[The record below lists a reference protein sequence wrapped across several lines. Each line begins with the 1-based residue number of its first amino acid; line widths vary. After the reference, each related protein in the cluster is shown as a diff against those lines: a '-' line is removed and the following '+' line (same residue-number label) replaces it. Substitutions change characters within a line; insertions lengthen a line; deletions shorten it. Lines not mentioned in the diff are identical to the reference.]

1 MYWTED
7 QLANVSTWFY
17 MLVNWRRRVRP
28 SASWL
33 NTIWKGS
40 QTVKQ
45 WISNLN
51 PATQPPT
58 SSNLSQSQTYNQTTP
73 SPNKA
78 PPHCRQCH
86 HPVRGHKRLN
96 NAQVKCYFCE
106 NGTCTVSDDISSSNC
121 PCSWHTAN
129 QHESNQSTCNNQ
141 SASLPT
147 PDSQTTLRINVTIAQ
162 HLDVT
167 EWLLPSYICQS
178 SIGGRPSGS
187 NTCTVIAVLA
197 ALDFLEGTLQIP
209 MQLQARP
216 QHYYTYVY

>member
-86 HPVRGHKRLN
+86 HPVRGHERLN

-106 NGTCTVSDDISSSNC
+106 NGICTVNDDISCSNC
-121 PCSWHTAN
+121 PCSLHTAN
-129 QHESNQSTCNNQ
+129 QHEGTQSTPNNQSTL
-141 SASLPT
+141 LPR
-147 PDSQTTLRINVTIAQ
+147 PDSQTTIPINFTIAQ

-167 EWLLPSYICQS
+167 
-178 SIGGRPSGS
+178 SGYCPYTFAS
-187 NTCTVIAVLA
+187 PPLVEDLVVVMP
-197 ALDFLEGTLQIP
+197 AL
-209 MQLQARP
+209 
-216 QHYYTYVY
+216 